1 MQSMRI
7 TPSPAAVIVVVA
19 LVLVFVLKFW
29 GQGGILP
36 PHEFAYGAALRN
48 SDAIPER
55 MDQFLSLDALD
66 TNQVQIQTFVGNNSA
81 KNLSPL
87 INYVSSQRGH
97 DFSALV
103 AALKDVDQLS
113 DQKKKAIRL
122 VKTLLPYKEALKNK
136 AQQDSII
143 VFVYYALKKPSEL
156 SPEAKGKIS
165 SLVRQ
170 LDTAAQADKFDS
182 GKCPNNYLRGN
193 INIYPLALDN
203 TSWHDTV
210 DFNSPKDAPVL
221 EIRFMGLKGI
231 FRYLLDEMTKTGAA
245 FVHVD
250 GESL

>member
-1 MQSMRI
+1 MKI
-7 TPSPAAVIVVVA
+7 TPSLVAVIVVVA
-19 LVLVFVLKFW
+19 LVLVVVLKFW

-36 PHEFAYGAALRN
+36 PHEFAYGTALRN

-55 MDQFLSLDALD
+55 MDQFLSLEALD
-66 TNQVQIQTFVGNNSA
+66 PKQVQIQTFVGNNSA
-81 KNLSPL
+81 KNLSPV
-87 INYVSSQRGH
+87 ISYISSQRGH
-97 DFSALV
+97 DFGALV
-103 AALKDVDQLS
+103 AALKEVDQLP
-113 DQKKKAIRL
+113 DQKEKAIRL
-122 VKTLLPYKEALKNK
+122 VKTLLPYKEALRNQ

-143 VFVYYALKKPSEL
+143 VFVYYALRQPSEL

-170 LDTAAQADKFDS
+170 LDTTAQAAKFDS
-182 GKCPNNYLRGN
+182 GTCPSNYLRGN
-193 INIYPLALDN
+193 INVYPLALDN

-210 DFNSPKDAPVL
+210 EFNSPKDAPVL

-231 FRYLLDEMTKTGAA
+231 FRYLLDEMTAKTGAT